1 MARHIDMKAWQESED
16 RTTDPDFIAEHF
28 DRLLAWDWLHVYMLA
43 GRELAPWEIAER
55 TGVTTDYV
63 HEVLNGA
70 KKRVGDAVL

>member
-1 MARHIDMKAWQESED
+1 MERHTDMKVCHEFED

-70 KKRVGDAVL
+70 KKRVGDAVI